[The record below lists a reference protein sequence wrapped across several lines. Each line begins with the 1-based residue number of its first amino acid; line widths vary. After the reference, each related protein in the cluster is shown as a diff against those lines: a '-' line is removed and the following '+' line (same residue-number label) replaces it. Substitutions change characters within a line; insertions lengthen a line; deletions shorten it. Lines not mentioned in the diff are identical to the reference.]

1 MKVGKKYLPFWIIGI
16 VLLLDQAFKIW
27 IKLHL
32 QLGEEIYVFD
42 WFRIHF
48 LENEGM
54 AFGFSF
60 GGDWGKLALSI
71 MRIMVV
77 ILVIWYIAKLIKQ
90 NENTWQ
96 IVSWSLIVAGALGN
110 ILDSAFY
117 GLMFSESYYEV
128 AQIFPAGGG
137 YAPFLHGKVVDMLYF
152 PLIEGHFPQWLPI
165 WGGEYFLFFQPV
177 FNLADS
183 AISIGVII
191 FLIAQKNVIF
201 SNKKPLA

>member
-1 MKVGKKYLPFWIIGI
+1 MGKKYLPFWIIGI